1 MSFILLMI
9 LFHHMNY
16 KKQNIV
22 GLINLDSSLVSK
34 LNVIDLVS
42 LLSRCNKWD
51 FWLVEDVI
59 FSIKG
64 LYFSCL
70 VHGLYKQ
77 ATTQNKLSLIR
88 TKWEKPKRKMKINGE
103 GGELWEGQVNLQ
115 MHPPASEEWVTLRE
129 FGYINKLIV

>member
-42 LLSRCNKWD
+42 LL
-51 FWLVEDVI
+51 
-59 FSIKG
+59 
-64 LYFSCL
+64 
-70 VHGLYKQ
+70 
-77 ATTQNKLSLIR
+77 
-88 TKWEKPKRKMKINGE
+88 
-103 GGELWEGQVNLQ
+103 
-115 MHPPASEEWVTLRE
+115 
-129 FGYINKLIV
+129 